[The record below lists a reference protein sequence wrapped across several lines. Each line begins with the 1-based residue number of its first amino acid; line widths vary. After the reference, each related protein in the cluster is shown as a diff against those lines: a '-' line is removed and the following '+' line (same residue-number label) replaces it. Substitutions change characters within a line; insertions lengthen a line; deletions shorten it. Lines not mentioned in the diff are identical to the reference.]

1 MKKNNIFFL
10 IEARISST
18 RLPGKVLKKI
28 YKNYCTIDYVIK
40 NILKS
45 GISKENIILAI
56 PKNNKN
62 NKISSYVKK
71 KYFIKIFKGPEEN
84 VFKRIYECCRKYN
97 IKNFVRITA
106 DNIFVDPI
114 FLKKFIKFFKSS
126 NADYIASH
134 TMAHSP
140 SWNLKSDYND
150 GTSVEILKFKLLEK
164 VKKLVNKTNY
174 EYPTWHI
181 FSQPKKFKLKKFKLI
196 KEYQRFNIKRF
207 RTTLDT
213 KADLDFLRTVSR
225 KLRLIPGQ
233 NNLLKIIKNNK
244 MDKYSKIN
252 EKSGKKLA
260 YRVIRQK
267 KKKNNK

>member
-1 MKKNNIFFL
+1 VKKNNIFFL

-18 RLPGKVLKKI
+18 RLPGKVLKKV
-28 YKNYCTIDYVIK
+28 YKNHCVIDYVIK
-40 NILKS
+40 NILKA

-56 PKNNKN
+56 PKNKKN

-71 KYFIKIFKGPEEN
+71 KYFIKIFKGSEEN
-84 VFKRIYECCRKYN
+84 VFERIHECCRKYN

-106 DNIFVDPI
+106 DNIFIDPI
-114 FLKKFIKFFKSS
+114 FLKKFIKFSKSS
-126 NADYIASH
+126 NADYVASR

-140 SWNLKSDYND
+140 NWKLKSDYNE
-150 GTSVEILKFKLLEK
+150 GSSVEILKFKLLEK
-164 VKKLVNKTNY
+164 VKKLVNKKNY

-196 KEYQRFNIKRF
+196 KEYQRLKIKRF

-213 KADLDFLRTVSR
+213 KADLDFLRIVSR

-233 NNLLKIIKNNK
+233 NNLLKILKNNK
-244 MDKYSKIN
+244 MDSYSKIN
-252 EKSGKKLA
+252 EKSEKKLA
-260 YRVIRQK
+260 YKVIKQK
-267 KKKNNK
+267 NK